1 MNHTSALRSFVGQ
14 GTAVRF
20 GIAPPKGCTGVARSA
35 EFVMHDCLILIPD
48 AGSVKVPASRATVN
62 PKLGARSRLRFFTSV
77 HILKS
82 VACPIVSGSGLPS
95 PVQALTYW
103 KAVWPIAGVPVQAI
117 AITKATML
125 LKNDFIA
132 PTAYVPK
139 AVDFA
144 FSESLIG

>member
-48 AGSVKVPASRATVN
+48 AGSVKVPASRSTVN

-82 VACPIVSGSGLPS
+82 VACPIVSGSGLPLAG
-95 PVQALTYW
+95 QAL
-103 KAVWPIAGVPVQAI
+103 KD
-117 AITKATML
+117 M
-125 LKNDFIA
+125 KNGW
-132 PTAYVPK
+132 
-139 AVDFA
+139 
-144 FSESLIG
+144 SLSRG